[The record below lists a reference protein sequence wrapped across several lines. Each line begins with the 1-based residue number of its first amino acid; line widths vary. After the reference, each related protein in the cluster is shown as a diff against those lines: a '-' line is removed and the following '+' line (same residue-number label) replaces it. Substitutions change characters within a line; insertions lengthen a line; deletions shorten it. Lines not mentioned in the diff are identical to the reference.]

1 MGATQK
7 SALERAIENPQ
18 PVAGIESRS
27 PVDGLDR
34 RSVGFI
40 DVLSQSVSAVAPS
53 AAATTMPLL
62 VATVAG
68 GATVWALGAAML
80 LALLVATTVNQFTRR
95 IAAAGSLY
103 TFVAHGLGT
112 TASFVTG
119 TALLVGY
126 GFVAMFALGG
136 AGYYLAI
143 LASRLWP
150 ALTGSLLLPVL
161 VILGMA
167 AACLVLLARGIR
179 VSTRATL
186 LVECVSVVIILALV
200 VALLVV
206 QGPALDWSVLDM
218 SGVRPA
224 DFAVGAALA
233 LTAFVGFESSATL
246 GVEARRPYAT
256 IPRAVTWT
264 VIGSGGLYLLAA
276 LSQLVGFASVGGSI
290 TASVSP
296 VNDLAA
302 AYGIDALGLLLDVS
316 IAASFLACAIAS
328 ITALVRVLFS
338 MGREGLLPSAFGRS
352 HRRHR
357 TPFVAIVVT
366 VPVLTTGLIGTI
378 LLTGSVWRAM
388 EIFIVGA
395 AGGYI
400 AAYILACVAAPAFL
414 WRIGELT
421 PWPLVRAGVAAGL
434 LSAVLVVYL
443 AVESSSARFAGV
455 WVFLAVML
463 VGTVFAV
470 VRRIR
475 RPWLR
480 DTVGVY
486 DVPVSTDVLGA
497 GLAEDRAAP

>member
-1 MGATQK
+1 MAATQK
-7 SALERAIENPQ
+7 SALERAIQNPQ
-18 PVAGIESRS
+18 PVAGIQSRS

-34 RSVGFI
+34 RSVGFV

-95 IAAAGSLY
+95 IAATGSLY
-103 TFVAHGLGT
+103 TFVAHGLGS

-143 LASRLWP
+143 LAARLWP
-150 ALTGSLLLPVL
+150 ALTGSLSVPVL
-161 VILGMA
+161 LILAMA

-276 LSQLVGFASVGGSI
+276 LSQLVGFASVGGNL

-338 MGREGLLPSAFGRS
+338 MGREGLLPSAFGQS

-400 AAYILACVAAPAFL
+400 AAYILACVAAPVFL

-421 PWPLVRAGVAAGL
+421 PWPLVRAGVAAVL

-443 AVESSSARFAGV
+443 AVESGSARFAGV
-455 WVFLAVML
+455 WVFLAVMV
-463 VGTVFAV
+463 VGTVFTV

-480 DTVGVY
+480 ETVGIY

-497 GLAEDRAAP
+497 ALAEDRSAP